1 MDSVCERGILEMHRQ
16 AIYSINMQT
25 QENVLLERL
34 GGTATAGASTLGSEA
49 SDNFTAVDVLDPSGA
64 DEAELHE
71 ILSDLVVASH
81 RLTRLAAR
89 VTGSSESPATW
100 RTLSV
105 LQAEGN
111 MRLGELA
118 AHSRVSQPTMTK
130 IVRNL
135 VETEWIKR
143 IADTDDARAWQI
155 AITKKGELKLADWR
169 DQLATALLPM
179 FTDLSEGQVDSLH
192 DAVEIISS
200 RCALS
205 EGTPATVITARH

>member
-1 MDSVCERGILEMHRQ
+1 
-16 AIYSINMQT
+16 MQI
-25 QENVLLERL
+25 QENVHNLGF
-34 GGTATAGASTLGSEA
+34 GGTATGEA
-49 SDNFTAVDVLDPSGA
+49 TAVESPNCEDA
-64 DEAELHE
+64 RELHE
-71 ILSDLVVASH
+71 ILGDLVVASH

-89 VTGSSESPATW
+89 VTGSTESPATW

-105 LQAEGN
+105 LQSEGS

-135 VETEWIKR
+135 VESEWVKR

-155 AITKKGELKLADWR
+155 AITNKGELKLAEWR

-179 FTDLSEGQVDSLH
+179 FTDLSDAEVDSLH

-200 RCALS
+200 RVALS
-205 EGTPATVITARH
+205 DEASSILRAVRA

>member
-1 MDSVCERGILEMHRQ
+1 
-16 AIYSINMQT
+16 MQT

-34 GGTATAGASTLGSEA
+34 GGTATAGAFVLSSET
-49 SDNFTAVDVLDPSGA
+49 SDNFTTADQLDPSGA

-89 VTGSSESPATW
+89 VTGSTESPATW

-105 LQAEGN
+105 LQTEGN

-169 DQLATALLPM
+169 DQLASALLPM

-205 EGTPATVITARH
+205 EGTPATVGTARH